1 MISRAGAPERL
12 KGVKLP
18 PFQTLLDD
26 HGRDIHRML
35 RAMVGPNDADDCWQ
49 ETFLAALRAY
59 PGLTSAENLRGW
71 LMTIAHRK
79 GLDAHRARK
88 RRPVPVSD
96 PPERAAAEASGEEP
110 ELWTAVRRLPD
121 KQRTA
126 ITLRFAADLSY
137 LQIGEIIGC
146 SEAAARQNVRA
157 GLAGV
162 RREWVR

>member
-1 MISRAGAPERL
+1 MISRAGDGERL
-12 KGVKLP
+12 NGVKLP
-18 PFQTLLDD
+18 PFQSLLSD
-26 HGRDIHRML
+26 HGADVHRML
-35 RAMVGPNDADDCWQ
+35 RAMVGPNDVDDCWQ
-49 ETFLAALRAY
+49 ETFLSALRAY

-79 GLDAHRARK
+79 ALDAHRAGK

-96 PPERAAAEASGEEP
+96 PPERAAAEAPGKEP
-110 ELWTAVRRLPD
+110 ELWTAVRRLPV

-126 ITLRFAADLSY
+126 VTLRFAGDLSY
-137 LQIGEIIGC
+137 IQIGEIIGC

>member
-1 MISRAGAPERL
+1 VISRAGAGERL

-18 PFQTLLDD
+18 PFQALLDD
-26 HGRDIHRML
+26 HGADVHRML
-35 RAMVGPNDADDCWQ
+35 RAMVGQNDADDCWQ

-79 GLDAHRARK
+79 ALDAFRSRK
-88 RRPVPVSD
+88 RHPVPVSD
-96 PPERAAAEASGEEP
+96 PPEREAPEAPEQEP
-110 ELWTAVRRLPD
+110 ELWTAVRRLPV

-126 ITLRFAADLSY
+126 VTLRFAGDLSY
-137 LQIGEIIGC
+137 MQIGEIIGC